1 MKVVIVGRRPLRGTV
16 RPPADKSITHRA
28 LMLGALG
35 HGRTEIVAVGA
46 GEDNHSTAA
55 VLRQLGV
62 PIETREDGWVVDGVG
77 PNGLESPS
85 APLDCGNSGTTM
97 RLMTGILAGAS
108 IDATLIGDA
117 SLSRRPMARVA
128 EPLRSLGASVRGEPL
143 DGKEVPPLV
152 IAAAEMKG
160 GSWRQPIASAQVKSC
175 VLLAGLCSG
184 APVHASEPTLSRD
197 HTERMLAGAGISVTR
212 GFDEAGFFAALDANA
227 KDSMT
232 SLSDSG
238 SLCVPGD
245 ISAAAFWM
253 VAGLIVP
260 GSELLIEG
268 VGLNP
273 TRTGIIDVVRALG
286 GSVGVANERLEGG
299 EPVGDL
305 LVKHEPLIK
314 PRDLIEIGGDVI
326 PRAID
331 ELVVAG
337 ALAAHVEGATRIR
350 DAKELRVKESDRVEE
365 TVRLLEGFGASA
377 EGREDGYDVEGGSGL
392 KATTIDVGSDHRV
405 AMSAAVMACAA
416 DGESTLESFDV
427 AAVSYPSFVEE
438 LRRLGADVHAVS

>member
-1 MKVVIVGRRPLRGTV
+1 
-16 RPPADKSITHRA
+16 
-28 LMLGALG
+28 MLGALG

-238 SLCVPGD
+238 SLC
-245 ISAAAFWM
+245 
-253 VAGLIVP
+253 

-350 DAKELRVKESDRVEE
+350 DAKELRVKASDRVEE

-377 EGREDGYDVEGGSGL
+377 EGREDGYDVEGGSEL